1 MSYYGEL
8 CTRMYEVDK
17 SIAEGRELDFYLSFA
32 DREDIRVLEPMCG
45 NGRMLI
51 PFMQR
56 GINIE
61 GFDISEDMLKVCREK
76 GKALNLAPQV
86 YFHKIEEFVAA
97 SQYDLIMIP
106 FGSFSLLPTELI
118 QPSLVNLR
126 SALREDGC
134 LLLTIMLKGNEIEEI
149 AEWREESQKQLN
161 DERIVLYKK
170 VHYDQEQSTLVTRLK
185 YQLIKDHTIEKTEI
199 MDFPVRLY
207 DIEEFEHLLK
217 ANGFQH
223 VQLHEVKDGYGK
235 GTSFHVFE
243 CS

>member
-17 SIAEGRELDFYLSFA
+17 SIAEGKELDFYLSFA

-76 GKALNLAPQV
+76 GNALNLIPQV
-86 YFHKIEEFVAA
+86 FFHKIEEFVATD
-97 SQYDLIMIP
+97 QYDLIMIP
-106 FGSFSLLPTELI
+106 FGSFSLLPTDLI
-118 QPSLVNLR
+118 QPSLANMR
-126 SALREDGC
+126 SALKEDGR
-134 LLLTIMLKGNEIEEI
+134 LLLTIMLKGNETEEI

-170 VHYDQEQSTLVTRLK
+170 VHYDQKQSTLVTRLK
-185 YQLIKDHTIEKTEI
+185 YQLIKDQTIEKTEI

-207 DIEEFEHLLK
+207 KIEEFEQLLK
-217 ANGFQH
+217 SNGFQQ
-223 VQLHEVKDGYGK
+223 VQLHEVKDGYGE